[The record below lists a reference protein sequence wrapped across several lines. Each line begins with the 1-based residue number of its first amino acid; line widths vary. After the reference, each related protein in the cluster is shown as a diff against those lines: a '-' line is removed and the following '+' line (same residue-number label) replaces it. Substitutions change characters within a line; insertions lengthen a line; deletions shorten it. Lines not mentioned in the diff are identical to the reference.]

1 MHVKKRTG
9 EIQPFNEA
17 KIKNAVMKAM
27 SRTGDDDLS
36 IPEKVVNYVTV
47 QLDNIANE
55 DAVFEVDEI
64 HRIVENGL
72 MKIDAF
78 DTAREYVGYR
88 KSRMPDIFRPR
99 IAYRPY
105 EYPHFY
111 KYVDAMQQSY
121 WIASEYDYTSSI
133 HDYHTNLSPVEK
145 EAVKRCM
152 LAISQVEV
160 SVKKFWS
167 RIGDRMP
174 KPEIEEVGTSF
185 GESEL
190 RHSAFYAKLLD
201 LLGLN
206 DEFETILQVPAI
218 KKRVEYAT
226 KAMSHAKTDSN
237 RDYMESILLFS
248 LFIENVSLFSQF
260 LVISQ
265 INKQPGGKL
274 SGMANGVGASSLEEQ
289 LHAQFG
295 AELINTIRKENPDW
309 FDEDLQNRVTEMVQL
324 AYDAEVDIIDWI
336 FEKGDLPYLTKPQ
349 VVEYIKKRF
358 NMGLTDAGFEPHFEL
373 DEKLLEASNWFDV
386 QNKSTSHSDFFAVRS
401 INYTKFDTSFDEDSL
416 F

>member
-1 MHVKKRTG
+1 MLVIKRNG
-9 EIQPFNEA
+9 DVEQFNAE
-17 KIKNAVMKAM
+17 KIKIAVGKAM
-27 SRTGDDDLS
+27 SRTDESDDKLQDKVVRYVNKNMGSLEEIAVDDLH
-36 IPEKVVNYVTV
+36 KLV
-47 QLDNIANE
+47 E
-55 DAVFEVDEI
+55 DGI
-64 HRIVENGL
+64 MNS
-72 MKIDAF
+72 KAF
-78 DTAREYVGYR
+78 DVAREYVTYR
-88 KSRMPDIFRPR
+88 KAHQPDIFKPR
-99 IAYRPY
+99 LAYRPY
-105 EYPHFY
+105 EYPSFY

-133 HDYHTNLSPVEK
+133 HDYHTNLSPQEK

-167 RIGDRMP
+167 RIGDRLP
-174 KPEIEEVGTSF
+174 KPELEEVGTSF

-206 DEFETILQVPAI
+206 DEFKTILEVPAI
-218 KKRVEYAT
+218 KKRVAYAT
-226 KAMSHAKTDSN
+226 KSMSRSKTDSN
-237 RDYMESILLFS
+237 RDYMESVLLFS

-295 AELINTIRKENPDW
+295 AELINTIRKENPSW
-309 FDEDLQNRVTEMVQL
+309 FDQDLQDRVTEMVDE
-324 AYDAEVDIIDWI
+324 AYEAEVAIIDWI
-336 FEKGDLPYLTKPQ
+336 FEEGDLPYLTKPQ

-358 NMGLTDAGFEPHFEL
+358 NMGLVDAGFDSHFEL
-373 DEKLLEASNWFDV
+373 DESLLEVSNWFDV
-386 QNKSTSHSDFFAVRS
+386 QNKSTSHTDFFAQRS
-401 INYTKFDTSFDEDSL
+401 INYTKFDSSFDEDSL
-416 F
+416 FD